1 MILTVPLL
9 GKTTSLLGS
18 LVSKFRQVIHKHPPT
33 KATII
38 NKMHD
43 NISDPSMP
51 AFTTTM
57 QTITNVSPPLNGTNN
72 IYRPITAAN
81 LCLSSKTNAT
91 KSLEEQVGLPPKPK
105 KPLTPY
111 FRFMAE
117 HRAKLRAE
125 NPKVPAIELVRM
137 ISKKWEA
144 CDPSIK
150 TRLQEQYNIDRQKY
164 IENRTKYE
172 SNISDKQRKDIREL
186 KPEIKETKEK
196 RIMRKRV
203 KELGRPKKPAS
214 AFIKFLSKE
223 KMKSPPLPQQ
233 PWRDWFK
240 QTKIKWA
247 QLSQDEKNVHLQ
259 ESRLEIEVYRKEL
272 TSWEEKMIRLGNVDV
287 IRHGSLID
295 PPEPKPKSQNKLKK

>member
-38 NKMHD
+38 NEMHD
-43 NISDPSMP
+43 NISDPPMP
-51 AFTTTM
+51 AFTTTL
-57 QTITNVSPPLNGTNN
+57 QTTTNVSPPLNETNKTC
-72 IYRPITAAN
+72 RPITAAN
-81 LCLSSKTNAT
+81 LCLSSTTNAT

-117 HRAKLRAE
+117 HRSKLHAE
-125 NPKVPAIELVRM
+125 NKKVPAIELVRI
-137 ISKKWEA
+137 ISKKWET
-144 CDPSIK
+144 CDPSVK
-150 TRLQEQYNIDRQKY
+150 TRLQEQYTIDRQKY

-172 SNISDKQRKDIREL
+172 ANISDKQRKEIKGL
-186 KPEIKETKEK
+186 KQEIKETKEK

-214 AFIKFLSKE
+214 AFIKFLAKE
-223 KMKSPPLPQQ
+223 KIKSPSRPQQ
-233 PWRDWFK
+233 SWRDWFK
-240 QTKIKWA
+240 QVAAKWA
-247 QLSQDEKNVHLQ
+247 QLSQDEKDVYLQ
-259 ESRLEIEVYRKEL
+259 ESRRELEVYKKEL
-272 TSWEEKMIRLGNVDV
+272 TSWEEKMIRQGNVDV
-287 IRHGSLID
+287 IRHSSLID
-295 PPEPKPKSQNKLKK
+295 PPEPKPKSQAKLKK